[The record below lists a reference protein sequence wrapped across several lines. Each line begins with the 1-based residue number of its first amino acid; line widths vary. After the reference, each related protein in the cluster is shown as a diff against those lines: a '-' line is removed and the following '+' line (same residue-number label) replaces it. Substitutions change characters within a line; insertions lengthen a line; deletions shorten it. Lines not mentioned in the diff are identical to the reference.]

1 MSNYVRL
8 QHMRKFV
15 NVAQEVEKAEFQTD
29 IEAVTNLDLEEE
41 SFVSVY
47 LPFSGFV
54 FSSKIYLPLI
64 SYTLSI

>member
-15 NVAQEVEKAEFQTD
+15 NVAQEVEKD
-29 IEAVTNLDLEEE
+29 IEAVTNFDLEGE
-41 SFVSVY
+41 SFVSV

-54 FSSKIYLPLI
+54 FSFKIYLPLI